1 MKLRSVIL
9 VLLALG
15 LALSLPA
22 PTDYK
27 EEGELLVSC
36 GLGHLV
42 NRFREEEIDRNIM
55 QRLGDVD
62 QRELGLNSMES
73 WMRTDLEKP
82 VNGARGHFLPD
93 CGHF

>member
-55 QRLGDVD
+55 PRLG
-62 QRELGLNSMES
+62 RG
-73 WMRTDLEKP
+73 
-82 VNGARGHFLPD
+82 GAINWLRMNHVEYDSTHPHMGVPGPNIETFY
-93 CGHF
+93 